1 MYEQRMKIILK
12 LIAAPLLFSISCSAY
27 SGIETCE
34 SDIGKAR
41 ERLTK
46 ARTADEYGRPTH
58 DLKDIRDIEDSIH
71 SLLKKCGENVSIL
84 LLLVDTNLMQGKN
97 SEAIANAKRALAIEP
112 NNPMTNQ
119 YYSMALS
126 TGSNIEEIH
135 KYQRK
140 ASELAPNNSPI
151 QLNYCSVLEAS
162 GQHKEAIA
170 ICTKYI
176 ESDAKNI
183 APAIYIRGRAYKA
196 LGMTKEANSDFAQAK
211 SKGFSG
217 TPYYSKEHYGK

>member
-1 MYEQRMKIILK
+1 MKITLK
-12 LIAAPLLFSISCSAY
+12 LVVVPFLFSISSSVY
-27 SGIETCE
+27 SSNEACE
-34 SDIGKAR
+34 SDIGIAR

-46 ARTADEYGRPTH
+46 VRTSDEYGRLTH
-58 DLKDIRDIEDSIH
+58 DIKVIGDIEDSIH
-71 SLLKKCGENVSIL
+71 SLLKKCGEDVNIL

-97 SEAIANAKRALAIEP
+97 SGAIANAKRALAIEP

-126 TGSNIEEIH
+126 TGTNIEEIH

-151 QLNYCSVLEAS
+151 QLNHCSVLEAS
-162 GQHKEAIA
+162 GQYKEAID

-183 APAIYIRGRAYKA
+183 APAIYIRGRANQA
-196 LGMTKEANSDFAQAK
+196 LGMTKKANSDFAHAK

-217 TPYYSKEHYGK
+217 APYYSEEHYGK